1 MKYWGVAL
9 AFAALISVNAE
20 ASMSSL
26 FHQLLKSLQNT
37 HSIKNEQSA
46 PDSGDEDSTG
56 GSNDGSNSSG
66 DGGSSD
72 GSSNSGESGYAECME
87 SVSGSYDTRCMLT
100 ALADEVIIPSY
111 AKLATEARKFSAED
125 GVLANYCVAI
135 TSADEAQAFSA
146 AEAGWKDLVKAV
158 QRAEMHS
165 IGPAT
170 DNGKALQYRLNSYMA
185 GPISTCGIDSI
196 AAGDNVDVSARSPNA
211 RGIRALDYLLFNSDL
226 KHTCAPQVSVTT
238 DWNDLP
244 ESDRKIA
251 RCNAAVAIT
260 GDISDAAEK
269 IHSAWSATGG
279 NYRATYLEPS
289 NTFQS
294 LQATTDSLFY
304 FEKGTK
310 DAKLGKPLG
319 IIAACTNRTC
329 PESVEAPYSGMSLQN
344 VITNIEIFT
353 EMFSSNAET
362 GFDAHLENEG
372 WPEVSQAFKSNL
384 ARAKEL
390 AESIDSSVA
399 SQVAAIQT
407 GSDETE
413 CTNAFSNPDTVS
425 ESLPM
430 CTLYGLVKRVVDS
443 LKIDFVTIVNV
454 DIPGGS
460 QSDND

>member
-26 FHQLLKSLQNT
+26 FHQLLKSLQNS

-46 PDSGDEDSTG
+46 PDSGDEDSA
-56 GSNDGSNSSG
+56 
-66 DGGSSD
+66 GGSSD
-72 GSSNSGESGYAECME
+72 GSSNSGESGYSECME

-125 GVLANYCVAI
+125 GVLANYCAAI
-135 TSADEAQAFSA
+135 TSAGEAQAFSA
-146 AEAGWKDLVKAV
+146 AEAGWKDLAKAV
-158 QRAEMHS
+158 QRAEMHA

-319 IIAACTNRTC
+319 IIAACANRTC

-407 GSDETE
+407 ESDTTE

>member
-1 MKYWGVAL
+1 MKYWRVAL
-9 AFAALISVNAE
+9 TFAAFISVNAE
-20 ASMSSL
+20 ANMSSL
-26 FHQLLKSLQNT
+26 FHQLLKSVQDS
-37 HSIKNEQSA
+37 HSIKSEQAA
-46 PDSGDEDSTG
+46 PDGGDGDS
-56 GSNDGSNSSG
+56 S
-66 DGGSSD
+66 GGSSE
-72 GSSNSGESGYAECME
+72 GSNNASDSGYAECME

-111 AKLATEARKFSAED
+111 AKLATEAREFSAEG
-125 GVLANYCVAI
+125 GVLAKYCSAI
-135 TSADEAQAFSA
+135 SSADEAQAFNT
-146 AEAGWKDLVKAV
+146 AETGWKDLVRAV
-158 QRAEMHS
+158 QRAEMHA

-170 DNGKALQYRLNSYMA
+170 ENGKALQYRLNSYMA

-196 AAGDNVDVSARSPNA
+196 AAADNVDVAGRSLNA
-211 RGIRALDYLLFNSDL
+211 RGIRAMDYLLFNSDL
-226 KHTCAPQVSVTT
+226 THTCAPQVSATSG
-238 DWNDLP
+238 WNDLS

-251 RCNAAVAIT
+251 RCDAAVAIA

-269 IHSAWSATGG
+269 IHTAWSTSGG

-319 IIAACTNRTC
+319 IITACTNRTC

-384 ARAKEL
+384 AKAKEL
-390 AESIDSSVA
+390 AESMDSSVA

>member
-9 AFAALISVNAE
+9 TFAALISVNAE
-20 ASMSSL
+20 ASISSL
-26 FHQLLKSLQNT
+26 FHQLLKSVQDS

-46 PDSGDEDSTG
+46 PDGGDEDSA
-56 GSNDGSNSSG
+56 D
-66 DGGSSD
+66 GSSD
-72 GSSNSGESGYAECME
+72 GSSSSGNGGGSDGSTNSGESGYSECME
-87 SVSGSYDTRCMLT
+87 SVSGSYDTRCTLT

-111 AKLATEARKFSAED
+111 AKLATEAREFSAPG
-125 GVLANYCVAI
+125 GVLAKYCSAI
-135 TSADEAQAFSA
+135 SSVDETKAFNA
-146 AEAGWKDLVKAV
+146 AETGWKGVVKAV

-196 AAGDNVDVSARSPNA
+196 AAGDNVDVADRSPNS
-211 RGIRALDYLLFNSDL
+211 RGIRALDYLLFNGDL
-226 KHTCAPQVSVTT
+226 THTCAPQVSVTA
-238 DWNDLP
+238 DWNELP

-251 RCNAAVAIT
+251 RCNAAVAIA

-279 NYRATYLEPS
+279 NYRATYLDPS

-304 FEKGTK
+304 LEKGTK

-329 PESVEAPYSGMSLQN
+329 PDSVEAPYSGMSLQN

-362 GFDAHLENEG
+362 GFDAHLESEG
-372 WPEVSQAFKSNL
+372 WPEVSQAFKTNL
-384 ARAKEL
+384 AEAKKL
-390 AESIDSSVA
+390 AESIGSSVA
-399 SQVAAIQT
+399 SQVASIQT
-407 GSDETE
+407 ESDETE

>member
-1 MKYWGVAL
+1 MKYWGVVLTL
-9 AFAALISVNAE
+9 AAFISVNAE
-20 ASMSSL
+20 ANIASL
-26 FHQLLKSLQNT
+26 FNQLLKSVHNS
-37 HSIKNEQSA
+37 HSIKNQQT
-46 PDSGDEDSTG
+46 PP
-56 GSNDGSNSSG
+56 
-66 DGGSSD
+66 DGGD
-72 GSSNSGESGYAECME
+72 GSSNSSDSGYAECME

-111 AKLATEARKFSAED
+111 AKLATQASEFSAENGD
-125 GVLANYCVAI
+125 LANYCSAI
-135 TSADEAQAFSA
+135 SSADEAQALNT
-146 AEAGWKDLVKAV
+146 AEIGWKDLVKAV
-158 QRAEMHS
+158 QRAEMHA
-165 IGPAT
+165 IGPAA

-196 AAGDNVDVSARSPNA
+196 AAGDNVDVSARSLNA

-226 KHTCAPQVSVTT
+226 THTCAPQVSATSG
-238 DWNDLP
+238 WNDLSEP
-244 ESDRKIA
+244 DRKIA
-251 RCNAAVAIT
+251 RCNAAVAIAR
-260 GDISDAAEK
+260 DISDAADK
-269 IHSAWSATGG
+269 LHSAWSATGG

-304 FEKGTK
+304 LEKGTK

-329 PESVEAPYSGMSLQN
+329 PDSVEAPYSGMSLQN

-353 EMFSSNAET
+353 EMFFSNAET

-384 ARAKEL
+384 AKAKEL
-390 AESIDSSVA
+390 AESIDSSIA

-454 DIPGGS
+454 DVPGGS